1 MRVGGDQG
9 LKRWRK
15 PWGLDPKGPQ
25 EPHEGFDIDPEC
37 TRSPRGRDIL
47 ERFGGMCILEG

>member
-37 TRSPRGRDIL
+37 TRSPGGRDIL